1 MPTVGRYACGGG
13 LVGGGATGPVPDMGT
28 VGVIGFCMGGAFAL
42 LLANRPGWSA
52 SSVSHGLPGL
62 AADVKEYPEPGT
74 AS

>member
-52 SSVSHGLPGL
+52 SSVN
-62 AADVKEYPEPGT
+62 
-74 AS
+74 